1 MTTALE
7 TLDRAYQLMMQTFVR
22 CGQALHYTELARD
35 LGLMPGAGRGVLLDL
50 MNTGVPAWLYD
61 GTDYVASFAPFNNV
75 PTQYRISVEGQQR
88 WFAQCGFE
96 ALAVCWLFPGK
107 DVTIEAPCLDCGEA
121 VRVVVHEGRIVS
133 AEPATIHAFVDIP
146 FREWRPNLAY
156 S

>member
-7 TLDRAYQLMMQTFVR
+7 TLDRAYQQMMQAFVR
-22 CGQALHYTELARD
+22 RGQALHYTELARD
-35 LGLMPGAGRGVLLDL
+35 LGLTPEAGRDVLLDL
-50 MNTGVPAWLYD
+50 MSTGVPAWLYD

-121 VRVVVHEGRIVS
+121 LRVVVREGRIVS
-133 AEPATIHAFVDIP
+133 AEPATICAFVDIP

>member
-1 MTTALE
+1 MTTALA

-22 CGQALHYTELARD
+22 RGQALHYTELARD
-35 LGLMPGAGRGVLLDL
+35 LGLTPEEGRGVLLDL
-50 MNTGVPAWLYD
+50 MSTGVPAWLYD

-107 DVTIEAPCLDCGEA
+107 EVTIEAPCLD
-121 VRVVVHEGRIVS
+121 
-133 AEPATIHAFVDIP
+133 
-146 FREWRPNLAY
+146 
-156 S
+156 